1 VEPAAQ
7 KGEFNMKKVILISIL
22 LLLASTVMFAQE
34 PATKAKTTFGEYAG
48 VLTGGFALAIA
59 AAACGMAQGKAVTAA
74 CEGVARNPG
83 AAKTIQL
90 FLILGLAFIES
101 LVLYVLLI
109 AFQALSK

>member
-1 VEPAAQ
+1 
-7 KGEFNMKKVILISIL
+7 MKKIL
-22 LLLASTVMFAQE
+22 LIGLLLCLATTVMFAQE
-34 PATKAKTTFGEYAG
+34 PAVAKKTTFGEYGG
-48 VLTGGFALAIA
+48 VLTAGFALAIA
-59 AAACGMAQGKAVTAA
+59 AAACGMAQGKAVTSA

-109 AFQALSK
+109 AFQSLNK

>member
-1 VEPAAQ
+1 
-7 KGEFNMKKVILISIL
+7 MKKIL
-22 LLLASTVMFAQE
+22 LIGLLLCLATTVMFAQE
-34 PATKAKTTFGEYAG
+34 PAAKKTTFGEYGG
-48 VLTGGFALAIA
+48 VLTAGFALAIA
-59 AAACGMAQGKAVTAA
+59 AAACGIAQGKAVTSA

-109 AFQALSK
+109 AFQSLRT

>member
-1 VEPAAQ
+1 
-7 KGEFNMKKVILISIL
+7 MKKVILITIL
-22 LLLASTVMFAQE
+22 MLLVTTVAFAQE
-34 PATKAKTTFGEYAG
+34 PAAKGKSTFGEYGG
-48 VLTGGFALAIA
+48 VMTAGFALAIA
-59 AAACGMAQGKAVTAA
+59 AAACGLAQGKAVASA

-109 AFQALSK
+109 AFQSLGK

>member
-1 VEPAAQ
+1 
-7 KGEFNMKKVILISIL
+7 MKKVILIAL
-22 LLLASTVMFAQE
+22 LLLLSTTLMFAQE
-34 PATKAKTTFGEYAG
+34 TAKAKTTFGEYGG
-48 VLTGGFALAIA
+48 VITGGFALAIA
-59 AAACGMAQGKAVTAA
+59 AAACGLAQGKAVTSA

-109 AFQALSK
+109 AFQSLGK

>member
-1 VEPAAQ
+1 
-7 KGEFNMKKVILISIL
+7 MKKVILITIL
-22 LLLASTVMFAQE
+22 VLLVTTVAFAQE
-34 PATKAKTTFGEYAG
+34 PAAKGKSTFGEYGG
-48 VLTGGFALAIA
+48 VMTAGFALAIA
-59 AAACGMAQGKAVTAA
+59 AAACGLAQGKAVASA

-109 AFQALSK
+109 AFQSLGK

>member
-1 VEPAAQ
+1 
-7 KGEFNMKKVILISIL
+7 MKKVILITIL
-22 LLLASTVMFAQE
+22 LLLATTLAFGQE
-34 PATKAKTTFGEYAG
+34 TAKAKTGFGEYGG
-48 VLTGGFALAIA
+48 VITAGFALGIA
-59 AAACGMAQGKAVTAA
+59 AAACGLAQGKAVSAA

-109 AFQALSK
+109 SFLSLGK

>member
-1 VEPAAQ
+1 
-7 KGEFNMKKVILISIL
+7 MKKVLLIAFL
-22 LLLASTVMFAQE
+22 LFLATQVMFAQE
-34 PATKAKTTFGEYAG
+34 TGKAKTTFGEYGG
-48 VLTGGFALAIA
+48 VITGGFALGIA
-59 AAACGMAQGKAVTAA
+59 AAACGLAQGKVAASA

-109 AFQALSK
+109 AFQSLSK